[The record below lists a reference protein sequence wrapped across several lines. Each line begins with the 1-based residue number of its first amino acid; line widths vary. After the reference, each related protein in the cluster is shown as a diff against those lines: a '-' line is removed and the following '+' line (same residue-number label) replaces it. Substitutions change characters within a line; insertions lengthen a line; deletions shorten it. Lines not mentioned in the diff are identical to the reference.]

1 MIPTVDCICMCLQ
14 SSRPRSNRSSTSPD
28 TMTFFWYHSW
38 HNDILLVS
46 GQTEVP
52 PLTGAPLFIKTHE
65 DSSIENEDSSMILQL
80 KMRILPILRFFIHV
94 STTLPRHVFN
104 TFLNMFLNVSSPFSP
119 TFSTH
124 LQRDFRFTRTRLT
137 RS

>member
-94 STTLPRHVFN
+94 STTFPHFPN
-104 TFLNMFLNVSSPFSP
+104 
-119 TFSTH
+119 TFST
-124 LQRDFRFTRTRLT
+124 LSSTRFSTFRAPFLLRSRLIYNAIFA
-137 RS
+137 SLGPG